1 MKNLASKPKKEVKNS
16 IGLTAP
22 NLLRSNFLNS
32 INFNQIF
39 SPFLIIFLIG
49 GLALRIYKLDLPL
62 GDWHSWRQADTAAV
76 TWFLNKHFDFLH
88 PHFFDISK
96 VPSGHY
102 NPNGYRFVEF
112 PIYNLLH
119 LTTFR
124 IIRLLPITFHYPFE
138 VAGRLSSTLM
148 WLIGGVFLF
157 YLLKNLSNQIIAL
170 LATFFY
176 LYLPY
181 TIYYSRTI
189 LPGPTTV
196 SLSLISLYY
205 WWCLRKKASLRY
217 FLASLFFTALAVLSK
232 PYAVFIIGLFPLL
245 LTIKFIRQKNTKYY
259 WFILS
264 GVLSL
269 LPFVWWRWWIGHFPQ
284 GIPANKWL
292 LNAGGVRLKPVWWRW
307 LFYERISKLILGGW
321 GSGFLLTAF
330 LSPSIRK
337 KLSSSFFLFLNS
349 LGGGALLYL
358 IIFARGNI
366 QHDYYQIMIIPALV
380 TILGTGFYTFLNL
393 TFASPTSLTTKGA
406 ILTAVLFFTFS
417 TLGFSWYQIRDY
429 YNIND
434 LRVIKAIE
442 QLQST
447 IPPQAKIIT
456 DYQGNS
462 LLLYHF
468 KRHGW
473 PVVTDSIQNLYQRGA
488 SYYFAPFPT
497 STSNKLAKICHNIKR
512 VNKTVLINLNT
523 CNYVQN

>member
-1 MKNLASKPKKEVKNS
+1 M
-16 IGLTAP
+16 P
-22 NLLRSNFLNS
+22 NLSESSFYS
-32 INFNQIF
+32 FINFNRLTSF
-39 SPFLIIFLIG
+39 LFLILLIG
-49 GLALRIYKLDLPL
+49 GLIARTYKLDLPL

-76 TWFLNKHFDFLH
+76 SWFLNKHLDLLH
-88 PHFFDISK
+88 PRFFDISDI
-96 VPSGHY
+96 PSGHY

-112 PIYNLLH
+112 PVYNLLH
-119 LTTFR
+119 LTTYK
-124 IIRLLPITFHYPFE
+124 IIILTPFTFKYPFE
-138 VAGRLSSTLM
+138 VAGRLTSSLM

-157 YLLKNLSNQIIAL
+157 YLLKKIANQK
-170 LATFFY
+170 LAFLTIFFY

-196 SLSLISLYY
+196 SFSLISLYY
-205 WWCLRKKASLRY
+205 WWLLKEKSKFRY
-217 FLASLFFTALAVLSK
+217 FLASLFFTALAILSK
-232 PYAVFIIGLFPLL
+232 PYAIFIIGLFPLFI
-245 LTIKFIRQKNTKYY
+245 TIKLIWQKDKKTY

-269 LPFVWWRWWIGHFPQ
+269 LPFFWWRWWANHFPT

-292 LNAGGVRLKPVWWRW
+292 LNAGGMRLKLVWWRW

-321 GSGFLLTAF
+321 GTGFLLTAC
-330 LSPSIRK
+330 LSPFIKK

-349 LGGGALLYL
+349 LIGGALLYL

-366 QHDYYQIMIIPALV
+366 QHDYYQIIIVPALV
-380 TILGTGFYTFLNL
+380 VALGAGLYTILEIIFNST
-393 TFASPTSLTTKGA
+393 ASFFSKSVALSS
-406 ILTAVLFFTFS
+406 ILIFIIF
-417 TLGFSWYQIRDY
+417 TLGFSWYQIRGY

-434 LRVIKAIE
+434 LRVIKAVE
-442 QLQST
+442 KLKTS

-468 KRHGW
+468 KRCGW
-473 PVVTDSIQNLYQRGA
+473 PALTNSIQHLHHLGA
-488 SYYFAPFPT
+488 SYYFAPISTPT
-497 STSNKLAKICHNIKR
+497 SSKLAKMCHNIKR
-512 VNKTVLINLNT
+512 VDGTILINLSS